1 MLKDEKKLLQN
12 RVKELVKEEKKL
24 LQNRV
29 KEPLPTL
36 EKKWVEELLPT
47 LEKKWDDDLQEYVYL
62 LRLQSTENARPS
74 SSSTEAASGDLH
86 T

>member
-1 MLKDEKKLLQN
+1 MLKDEKKFIQN

-24 LQNRV
+24 LHENRV
-29 KEPLPTL
+29 KEQ
-36 EKKWVEELLPT
+36 KKWAMHPMEELLPN
-47 LEKKWDDDLQEYVYL
+47 LEKKWDDVLQEYVYL
-62 LRLQSTENARPS
+62 LRVSTENARPS